1 MINFSPNLYL
11 CMFVSGTILGFI
23 VGGFTLLILKFSPLT
38 MDEIKEWQNQSQV
51 ERDLYV

>member
-1 MINFSPNLYL
+1 MINFFPNLYL
-11 CMFVSGTILGFI
+11 CMFVSGTILGLI
-23 VGGFTLLILKFSPLT
+23 VGGFTLLILRFSPLT